1 MHLANEY
8 LVAFR
13 KGVLPKLNTTD
24 LNLTIRPEFYTP
36 YTGRFL
42 KNLDAAVRN
51 D

>member
-1 MHLANEY
+1 MAE
-8 LVAFR
+8 FR
-13 KGVLPKLNTTD
+13 KDVLPRLSTTD

-36 YTGRFL
+36 YTGWFL